1 MIDKHKKQFI
11 FKPLGKF
18 VALACFAIA
27 TTGCDLNSTDANKN
41 NGVTVYPTEPDH
53 SFTAPRAGQE
63 QFSRLRQEGKY
74 WVNEQNEVVSLR
86 GINLGNWLTLETW
99 MMNSGDNPVGD
110 GIEDQCSFEAKLT
123 ERFGFDEKERL
134 MDLYRDN
141 YITERDWNIIAEA
154 GFNLLRLP
162 FPYDLIEN
170 DAQPKTLR
178 NDAWVYLDKT
188 ITEAKARNMYV
199 ILDLHGAAG
208 RQGWEHHSGCTGLN
222 EFWGGDQTNPDLALA
237 AENQERTKW
246 LWQQIAQRYKN
257 EPTVAGYGL
266 INEPW
271 GTDAEN
277 LADVSTELYQAIR
290 EVDQNTIVILPGH
303 NSGIQAY
310 GLPAEQGLENVALE
324 MHFYPGIFD
333 DLGISYKTQRNW
345 LTCGLLGSSGMCEWD
360 EKIDNIQTPF
370 LVGEMQPWTGLGE
383 QGGAITRA
391 TFDKY
396 NELGWAGTVWSYKV
410 MSRDGGQGNG
420 TWGLVTNK
428 GDRLLAKA
436 DTWACA
442 GWDNNFDEACGQPA
456 KIVTPTDD
464 DQSFYLVVKSGS
476 FGGGQD
482 IQLDDIQLI
491 EQSTG
496 NNILANSSFD
506 ADSAWLEW
514 SATNN
519 TAEED
524 NLTVEV
530 NYPQDENNSVLRIS
544 ALEGSGFVNGGAYQK
559 VELTGG
565 ESYLLSGHFA
575 DKGSKD
581 TWAEVYLLP
590 AEPINGQDVNGSA
603 MPSIDLNNSSL
614 EEIENYFKLQSTIE
628 YDKHQTVIDALTAE
642 QPPVIFDLPYR
653 PVNLSLVEDEETNTI
668 DLSWKAVD
676 GAKYNVYRSN
686 VSGRDYQLI
695 AQGIESNYYTDTDK
709 PEGVTGYYTV
719 TALNETD
726 ESYYS
731 KEVASAFSAFEI
743 PGLIQAENYIAQT
756 GFELE
761 NTSDEGGGQNTGH
774 AQTGD
779 TLEYLVNITEAGEYN
794 VEFRFA
800 TEAGSRGFTMSL
812 GENQIATVSVPVTG
826 GWQTWQT
833 VSHTITIETTG
844 EQTLKL
850 EAIDDEW
857 NFNWMRFNKN

>member
-1 MIDKHKKQFI
+1 MINKHKKQFK
-11 FKPLGKF
+11 FKPLSNL
-18 VALACFAIA
+18 VALGCLAIA
-27 TTGCDLNSTDANKN
+27 ATGCDLNTTDVDKN
-41 NGVTVYPTEPDH
+41 NGVTVYPAEPEH
-53 SFTAPRAGQE
+53 SFSTPEAGQE
-63 QFSRLRQEGKY
+63 QFSRLRQAGKY

-99 MMNSGDNPVGD
+99 MMDPGENPVGE
-110 GIEDQCSFEAKLT
+110 GIHDQCTFEAKLT
-123 ERFGFDEKERL
+123 ERFGADEKERL

-141 YITERDWNIIAEA
+141 YITDRDWDIMAQA
-154 GFNLLRLP
+154 GFNVIRLP
-162 FPYDLIEN
+162 FPYDLIEDDN
-170 DAQPKTLR
+170 NPKTLR
-178 NDAWVYLDKT
+178 DDAWVYIDEA
-188 ITEAKARNMYV
+188 INQAKARNMYV

-208 RQGWEHHSGCTGLN
+208 RQGWEHHSGCEGLN
-222 EFWGGDQTNPDLALA
+222 EFWGGDQDNPDLALA
-237 AENQERTKW
+237 AENQDRTQW
-246 LWQQIAQRYKN
+246 LWQQIATRYQS
-257 EPTVAGYGL
+257 ETAIAGYGL

-277 LADVSTELYQAIR
+277 LADVSTELYHAIR
-290 EVDQNTIVILPGH
+290 EIDQNTVVILPGH

-310 GLPAEQGLENVALE
+310 GNPSENGLDNVAVE

-345 LTCGLLGSSGMCEWD
+345 LTCGLLGNSGICEWD
-360 EKIDNIQTPF
+360 EKIDDIQTPF
-370 LVGEMQPWTGLGE
+370 LIGEMQPWTGLGE

-396 NELGWAGTVWSYKV
+396 NDMGWAGTTWSYKV
-410 MSRDGGQGNG
+410 TSRNGGQGNG

-436 DTWACA
+436 DTWACG
-442 GWDNNFDEACGQPA
+442 GWDSEFAQACGQTP
-456 KIVTPTDD
+456 KIVTPTND
-464 DQSFYLVVKSGS
+464 DQVFYLVVKSGS

-482 IQLDDIQLI
+482 IQLDNIQLI

-496 NNILANSSFD
+496 NNVLVNSNFET
-506 ADSAWLEW
+506 DSAWLEW
-514 SATNN
+514 SATNADA
-519 TAEED
+519 TQD
-524 NLTVEV
+524 KLTIDV
-530 NYPQDENNSVLRIS
+530 NYPQDNSNYVLRIS
-544 ALEGSGFVNGGAYQK
+544 AEEGDGYVNGGAYQM

-565 ESYLLSGHFA
+565 ESYLLSGNFA
-575 DKGSKD
+575 DKGSVD

-590 AEPINGQDVNGSA
+590 AQPTNGQDVNGSA

-642 QPPVIFDLPYR
+642 QPPIIFDLPYR

-676 GAKYNVYRSN
+676 DAKYNVYRSN

-695 AQGIESNYYTDTDK
+695 AQGIETNYYTDTDK
-709 PEGVTGYYTV
+709 PEGTTGYYTV
-719 TALNETD
+719 TAVNETD
-726 ESYYS
+726 ESYYA

-743 PGLIQAENYIAQT
+743 PGLIQAENYIAQE
-756 GFELE
+756 GFQLE
-761 NTSDEGGGQNTGH
+761 NTTDEGGGQNTGH

-779 TLEYLVNITEAGEYN
+779 TLEYLVNITEVGEYT

-800 TEAGSRGFTMSL
+800 TEPGSQGFIMSL
-812 GENQIATVSVPVTG
+812 DGNEITTVSVPATG
-826 GWQTWQT
+826 GWQTWQSVT
-833 VSHTITIETTG
+833 QVVNIDTTG

-857 NFNWMRFNKN
+857 NFNWMKFSKN